1 MRSSKCR
8 VILAVSGLAWLGA
21 AQQPADTAVR
31 LAIQR
36 LHAAYIAQDLDGVV
50 ALWSGHSPHRAAGRE
65 QALKWFAGSAAGI
78 RETTVRDPEVEGDRA
93 HVRIDREIAAANV
106 RLVLEF
112 VKEQGEWKIW
122 KETAASED
130 LSVRLVAASTDQEQA
145 GLLSTNQD
153 LIDPDLASALVDRG
167 REARDRGDSERALK
181 SFGLAQ
187 ALGER
192 GGPFQ
197 ARAVNG
203 IGLVHFDRGDYA
215 EALNWYQKSLAIS
228 ESLHDDRGIARTLNN
243 IGAVYNDAGDSS
255 LAWESFQKTLT
266 LGEKLHNDEVMANAT
281 ANMALVYGQRGDY
294 LHALSLLKRSYD
306 LSAPG
311 GDKRALSV
319 IFVNLGNVFLWQ
331 GDYAQAEEYFRRSL
345 AMAESGGLKRLT
357 GYAYMSL
364 GHAAEFRGDLQEAIR
379 KYEKSLAICAQ
390 VEDKFC
396 TAATH
401 SYLGSAFSLLGEQ
414 TKALEFFQKALEI
427 HKAIGDGSEIP
438 LAMARMAAVYNRKG
452 EFQEALRVAQ
462 EAGRLGAASGL
473 REAVWRAH
481 LEAGNAQQALHES
494 ARAEAEFSSA
504 IATIEE
510 MRLDVAGA
518 ESEREN
524 FFEDKLEPYHRML
537 GLLVSSGR
545 TAEAFGYAERAKA
558 RVLVEVLKNGR
569 TQLSGTMTPGE
580 RRHDRDLMIKLASL
594 NTRLMRAGHS
604 SPPNPGVLAG
614 LTSDL
619 NQTRL
624 DYAGYRTILY
634 AAHPELRLQ
643 NGAVEPVTLVQAA
656 QVLPGADAAFVE
668 FVVTDEKLYTF
679 VSGGGAEPK
688 DTATVKVFTS
698 PLSRK
703 ELTERVERF
712 RHQLETRDL
721 RFRSSAAELYRLL
734 FGPAGSDL
742 LRRRRV
748 ILVPDGVLW
757 ELPFQALVDRSGEY
771 LLDRWAISY
780 APSITALHAMV
791 EMKRQRKPAPGQ
803 TQLLAMGNPVSGPA
817 EAERVKTLYQ
827 DRDLGSLPLAETEV
841 RRLGRIYGE
850 KQSRIYIGPE
860 ARESRFKA
868 EAAAPN
874 VLHLATHGI
883 LNNASPLYSYILL
896 AGDGEGDAE
905 DGLLEAWE
913 LMQMK
918 LNAQLAVLS
927 ACETARGR
935 VGAGEGVV
943 GLSWALFV
951 AGVPATVL
959 SQWKVA
965 SDSTSRLMV
974 AFHQNRQNGMSDAAA
989 LRAAALTIRKD
1000 PVYRHPFYWAPFI
1013 AIGASLQ

>member
-1 MRSSKCR
+1 MRSLMCR
-8 VILAVSGLAWLGA
+8 VILAVFCLARNCA
-21 AQQPADTAVR
+21 AQQAAVTAVR
-31 LAIQR
+31 LAAQR
-36 LHAAYIAQDLDGVV
+36 LHAAYSAADLDGVV
-50 ALWSGHSPHRAAGRE
+50 ALWSGQSPQRSAGRE
-65 QALKWFAGSAAGI
+65 QARKWLAGSAAGI
-78 RETTVRDPEVEGDRA
+78 HETTVRDPEVEGDRA
-93 HVRIDREIAAANV
+93 RVRIDREIAATNL
-106 RLVLEF
+106 RFVLEY

-122 KETAASED
+122 KETAAPED

-145 GLLSTNQD
+145 VLLSTNPD
-153 LIDPDLASALVDRG
+153 LIGPELASALIDRG
-167 REARDRGDSERALK
+167 REARDRGDSEQALK
-181 SFGLAQ
+181 GFALAQ
-187 ALGER
+187 AAAGR
-192 GGPFQ
+192 GGAFQ

-215 EALNWYQKSLAIS
+215 EALSWYQKSLAIS
-228 ESLHDDRGIARTLNN
+228 ESLHDDRNSARTLNN
-243 IGAVYNDAGDSS
+243 IGAVYSDAGDSS
-255 LAWESFQKTLT
+255 LAWESFERSLT
-266 LGEKLHNDEVMANAT
+266 LGERLHNDAVMANAT
-281 ANMALVYGQRGDY
+281 GNMALVYGRRGDY
-294 LHALSLLKRSYD
+294 VHALSLLKRSYD
-306 LSAPG
+306 LSVPG

-319 IFVNLGNVFLWQ
+319 ILVNTGDMFLWQ
-331 GDYAQAEEYFRRSL
+331 GDGALAEDYFQRSL
-345 AMAESGGLKRLT
+345 AMAEAAGLKPLT

-364 GHAAEFRGDLQEAIR
+364 GHAAEFRGDLQDAIR
-379 KYEKSLAICAQ
+379 KYEKSLAICNE
-390 VEDKFC
+390 VGDKFC

-414 TKALEFFQKALEI
+414 TKALEFFQKGLEI

-462 EAGRLGAASGL
+462 EAGKLGAASGL
-473 REAVWRAH
+473 REAVWRAR
-481 LEAGNAQQALHES
+481 LEAGKAHQALHES
-494 ARAEAEFSSA
+494 ARAEAEFTGA

-524 FFEDKLEPYHRML
+524 FFEDKLEPYHRVL
-537 GLLVSSGR
+537 GLLVTSGR

-569 TQLSGTMTPGE
+569 TQLSGTMTAGE
-580 RRHDRDLMIKLASL
+580 RQHDLDLRIKLASL

-604 SPPNPGVLAG
+604 SPSNPKGLAD

-624 DYAGYRTILY
+624 EYAGYQTILY
-634 AAHPELRLQ
+634 AAHPQLRLQ
-643 NGAVEPVTLVQAA
+643 SGAIEPVTLPQAI

-688 DTATVKVFTS
+688 DAATVEVFTA

-703 ELTERVERF
+703 ELTERVEHF

-771 LLDRWAISY
+771 LLDHWAISY

-791 EMKRQRKPAPGQ
+791 EMKRQRQPAPGQ
-803 TQLLAMGNPVSGPA
+803 TQLLAMGNPASGPG
-817 EAERVKTLYQ
+817 EAERVKALYQ
-827 DRDLGSLPLAETEV
+827 DRDLGSLPLAEAEV

-850 KQSRIYIGPE
+850 KQSRIYIGAE

-874 VLHLATHGI
+874 VLHL
-883 LNNASPLYSYILL
+883 
-896 AGDGEGDAE
+896 
-905 DGLLEAWE
+905 
-913 LMQMK
+913 
-918 LNAQLAVLS
+918 V
-927 ACETARGR
+927 
-935 VGAGEGVV
+935 
-943 GLSWALFV
+943 
-951 AGVPATVL
+951 
-959 SQWKVA
+959 
-965 SDSTSRLMV
+965 
-974 AFHQNRQNGMSDAAA
+974 
-989 LRAAALTIRKD
+989 
-1000 PVYRHPFYWAPFI
+1000 
-1013 AIGASLQ
+1013 

>member
-8 VILAVSGLAWLGA
+8 VILAVFCLAWLCA
-21 AQQPADTAVR
+21 AQPAAVTAVR
-31 LAIQR
+31 LAAQR
-36 LHAAYIAQDLDGVV
+36 LHAAYSTADLDGVA
-50 ALWSGHSPHRAAGRE
+50 ALWSGQSPQRAAGQE
-65 QALKWFAGSAAGI
+65 QARKWFAGSAAGI

-93 HVRIDREIAAANV
+93 RVRIDREIAPANL
-106 RLVLEF
+106 RLVLEY

-145 GLLSTNQD
+145 GLLKTNQD
-153 LIDPDLASALVDRG
+153 LIGPDLASALLDRG
-167 REARDRGDSERALK
+167 LEARNHGDSGRALK
-181 SFGLAQ
+181 GYGLAQ
-187 ALGER
+187 SIAGR
-192 GGPFQ
+192 GGAVQ

-203 IGLVHFDRGDYA
+203 IGLVHFDQGDYA

-228 ESLHDDRGIARTLNN
+228 ESLHDDRGTARTLNN
-243 IGAVYNDAGDSS
+243 IGALYSDAGDSS
-255 LAWESFQKTLT
+255 LAWENFERSLA
-266 LGEKLHNDEVMANAT
+266 LGEKLHNDAVMANAT
-281 ANMALVYGQRGDY
+281 GNMALVYGRRGDY
-294 LHALSLLKRSYD
+294 GHALSLLKRSYD
-306 LSAPG
+306 LSVPG

-319 IFVNLGNVFLWQ
+319 ILVNTGDMFLWK
-331 GDYAQAEEYFRRSL
+331 GDGAQAEDYFQRSL
-345 AMAESGGLKRLT
+345 AMAEAGGLKGLT

-379 KYEKSLAICAQ
+379 KYEKSLAICNQ
-390 VEDKFC
+390 VGDKFC
-396 TAATH
+396 AAAVH
-401 SYLGSAFSLLGEQ
+401 SNLGSAFSLLGEQ
-414 TKALEFFQKALEI
+414 TKALEFFQKGLEI

-452 EFQEALRVAQ
+452 ESQEALRVAQ

-481 LEAGNAQQALHES
+481 LEAGKAHQAQHES
-494 ARAEAEFSSA
+494 ARAEAEFTGA

-510 MRLDVAGA
+510 MRLDVGGA

-537 GLLVSSGR
+537 GLLVASGR
-545 TAEAFGYAERAKA
+545 TEEAFGYAERAKA

-569 TQLSGTMTPGE
+569 TGLSGMMTAGE
-580 RRHDRDLMIKLASL
+580 RRHDSDLMIKLASL

-604 SPPNPGVLAG
+604 SPPNPKVLAE

-624 DYAGYRTILY
+624 QYAGYQTILY

-643 NGAVEPVTLVQAA
+643 NGAIEPATLTQAT
-656 QVLPGADAAFVE
+656 QVLPGVDAAFVE

-679 VSGGGAEPK
+679 VSGGGGEPK
-688 DTATVKVFTS
+688 DAAAVNVFTS

-703 ELTERVERF
+703 ELTERVEHF

-721 RFRSSAAELYRLL
+721 RFRSSAVELYKLL

-757 ELPFQALVDRSGEY
+757 ELPFQALVNRSGEY
-771 LLDRWAISY
+771 LLDHWSISY
-780 APSITALHAMV
+780 APSITAFHAMV

-803 TQLLAMGNPVSGPA
+803 TQLLAMGNPASGPG
-817 EAERVKTLYQ
+817 EAERVKALQ
-827 DRDLGSLPLAETEV
+827 GRDLGNLPLAETEV

-850 KQSRIYIGPE
+850 KQSRIYIGAE

-868 EAAAPN
+868 EAAAPD

-974 AFHQNRQNGMSDAAA
+974 AFHQNRQSGMSDAAA
-989 LRAAALTIRKD
+989 LRAAALTVRKD
-1000 PVYRHPFYWAPFI
+1000 PVYQHPFYWAPFI
-1013 AIGASLQ
+1013 AIGAGQ